1 MPQEKINPWVIALRI
16 LFTLAL
22 IWAVVFIFSNSMEV
36 AQVSSAHSDEV
47 LALVNPILA
56 KVNLGPLTSHQIRKL
71 AHFAEY
77 TLLGFLAMLCLRV
90 YTRRFVR
97 HISWPL
103 LFGLLALGDVNDE
116 QHGGVACAVLSDRAG
131 RERPD
136 TAVFLHSRVR
146 ASAAERLLDRF
157 DIGRVTASDNCR
169 RPYPAETADG

>member
-36 AQVSSAHSDEV
+36 AQVSSAHSNEV

-103 LFGLLALGDVNDE
+103 LFGLLVANTDE
-116 QHGGVACAVLSDRAG
+116 TIQLLMAG
-131 RERPD
+131 RSSQLTD
-136 TAVFLHSRVR
+136 VLIDFSGVCAGLFVSLCLLLFLRMCGI
-146 ASAAERLLDRF
+146 LLRS
-157 DIGRVTASDNCR
+157 GR
-169 RPYPAETADG
+169 

>member
-36 AQVSSAHSDEV
+36 AQVSSARSDEV

-71 AHFAEY
+71 AHFVEY

-97 HISWPL
+97 NISWPL
-103 LFGLLALGDVNDE
+103 LFGLLANTDE
-116 QHGGVACAVLSDRAG
+116 TIQLLMAG
-131 RERPD
+131 RSSQLTD
-136 TAVFLHSRVR
+136 VWIDFSGVCAGLFVSLCLLLFLRMCGI
-146 ASAAERLLDRF
+146 LLRS
-157 DIGRVTASDNCR
+157 GR
-169 RPYPAETADG
+169 

>member
-90 YTRRFVR
+90 YTRSFVR

-103 LFGLLALGDVNDE
+103 LLGLLAANADE
-116 QHGGVACAVLSDRAG
+116 TLQWLLASDRDGSLRDVWLDFLGCSCGVLCAICLLLIVSLVAMAL
-131 RERPD
+131 RPKK
-136 TAVFLHSRVR
+136 R
-146 ASAAERLLDRF
+146 
-157 DIGRVTASDNCR
+157 
-169 RPYPAETADG
+169 

>member
-1 MPQEKINPWVIALRI
+1 MPHEKINPWVIALRI

-22 IWAVVFIFSNSMEV
+22 IWAVVFIFSNTMEV

-103 LFGLLALGDVNDE
+103 LFGLLFFSLTRRTPSLED
-116 QHGGVACAVLSDRAG
+116 LSVVQQYFDK
-131 RERPD
+131 
-136 TAVFLHSRVR
+136 FLCEL
-146 ASAAERLLDRF
+146 AQEA
-157 DIGRVTASDNCR
+157 
-169 RPYPAETADG
+169 